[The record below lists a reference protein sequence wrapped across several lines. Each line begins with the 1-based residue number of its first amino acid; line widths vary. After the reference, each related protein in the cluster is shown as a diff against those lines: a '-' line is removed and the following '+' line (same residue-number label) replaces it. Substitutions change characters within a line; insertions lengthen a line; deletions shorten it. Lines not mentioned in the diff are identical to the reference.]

1 MALRP
6 INTQPRIT
14 ERSVKISDIDLKKNS
29 ISGDVIDGG
38 KITNFTSTG
47 IKDSATENVLE
58 INNDTTNIYND
69 LFVRGKINCQT
80 LQYNRAQVPSLDVT
94 EAVRI
99 DGNEVIWK
107 TRLGKSV
114 KESSLRKV
122 GILDDLEVK
131 DTFYAMD
138 GRVGI
143 NTTVPNKSFAVRS
156 QGIEV
161 VIGADDATGFVGTFE
176 PRAFAIGTD
185 DKKIIYIATDGK
197 VNIKSSMTV
206 EGKLGIG
213 INNPQEDLEVKGNIK
228 FQDRI
233 FSSGDGIPASGTWT
247 KGSIVWNNSPDLGQP
262 VGWICL
268 KGGAPGHWRSFGVVN

>member
-6 INTQPRIT
+6 INTQTRIT
-14 ERSVKISDIDLKKNS
+14 ERSVRVSDIDLKKNS
-29 ISGDVIDGG
+29 ISGDVVDGG
-38 KITNFTSTG
+38 TITNFSSTG
-47 IKDSATENVLE
+47 IKDLSKETVLE
-58 INNDTTNIYND
+58 INNDITNVYND

-131 DTFYAMD
+131 ETLYVKD
-138 GRVGI
+138 GRVGV

-176 PRAFAIGTD
+176 PRPFAIGTD

-197 VNIKSSMTV
+197 VTIHNSTSI

-213 INNPQEDLEVKGNIK
+213 IRNPQEDLEVKGNIK
-228 FQDRI
+228 FHDKT
-233 FSSGDGIPASGTWT
+233 FSSGNAIPTTGVWS
-247 KGSIVWNNSPDLGQP
+247 KGSIVWNSEPDLDQP
-262 VGWICL
+262 VGWVCL
-268 KGGAPGHWRSFGVVN
+268 KGGSPGHWRPFGTIN

>member
-6 INTQPRIT
+6 INTQTRIT
-14 ERSVKISDIDLKKNS
+14 KRSVKISDIDLKQNS
-29 ISGDVIDGG
+29 LSGDMIDGG
-38 KITNFTSTG
+38 TITNFTSTG
-47 IKDSATENVLE
+47 IKDLSKETVLE
-58 INNDTTNIYND
+58 INNDSTNVYND

-107 TRLGKSV
+107 NRLGKSV

-131 DTFYAMD
+131 ETFYAKD

-161 VIGADDATGFVGTFE
+161 VIGADDATGYVGTFE
-176 PRAFAIGTD
+176 PRPFAIVTD
-185 DKKIIYIATDGK
+185 DKQRIHISTDGK
-197 VNIKSSMTV
+197 ITLKNSAVI
-206 EGKLGIG
+206 EGKLGV
-213 INNPQEDLEVKGNIK
+213 NVKNPQEDLEVAGNIK
-228 FQDRI
+228 FQDKT
-233 FSSGDGIPASGTWT
+233 FSSGNAIPTTGTWS
-247 KGSIVWNNSPDLGQP
+247 KGSIIWNSEPDLDKP
-262 VGWICL
+262 IGWVCL
-268 KGGAPGHWRSFGVVN
+268 KGGAPGHWRPFGTVN

>member
-6 INTQPRIT
+6 INTQTRIT

-38 KITNFTSTG
+38 TITNFSSTG
-47 IKDSATENVLE
+47 IKDSSKETVLE
-58 INNDTTNIYND
+58 INNDTTNVYND

-131 DTFYAMD
+131 ETLYAKD

-176 PRAFAIGTD
+176 PRPFAIGTD
-185 DKKIIYIATDGK
+185 DKKIIHIATDGK
-197 VNIKSSMTV
+197 VTVRNTITV

-213 INNPQEDLEVKGNIK
+213 IKNPQEDLEVKGNIK
-228 FQDRI
+228 FQDRT
-233 FSSGDGIPASGTWT
+233 FSAGDAVPTTGTWT
-247 KGSIVWNNSPDLGQP
+247 RGSIVWNSEPDLGQP
-262 VGWICL
+262 IGWICM
-268 KGGAPGHWRSFGVVN
+268 KGGAPGHWRPFGTVN

>member
-6 INTQPRIT
+6 INTQTRIT
-14 ERSVKISDIDLKKNS
+14 ERSVKISDIDLKENS
-29 ISGDVIDGG
+29 ISGDVINGG
-38 KITNFTSTG
+38 TITNFASTG
-47 IKDSATENVLE
+47 IRDLSKETVLE
-58 INNDTTNIYND
+58 INNDITNVHND

-80 LQYNRAQVPSLDVT
+80 LQYNRAQVPALDVT

-131 DTFYAMD
+131 DTFYAKD
-138 GRVGI
+138 GRVGV

-176 PRAFAIGTD
+176 PRPFAIGTD

-197 VNIKSSMTV
+197 VNVNNSMTV
-206 EGKLGIG
+206 VGKLGIG
-213 INNPQEDLEVKGNIK
+213 VNNPQEDLEIRGNIK

-233 FSSGDGIPASGTWT
+233 FSSGNAVPTTGTWT
-247 KGSIVWNNSPDLGQP
+247 KGSIIWNSQPDLGQP

-268 KGGAPGHWRSFGVVN
+268 KGGSPGHWRPFGVIN